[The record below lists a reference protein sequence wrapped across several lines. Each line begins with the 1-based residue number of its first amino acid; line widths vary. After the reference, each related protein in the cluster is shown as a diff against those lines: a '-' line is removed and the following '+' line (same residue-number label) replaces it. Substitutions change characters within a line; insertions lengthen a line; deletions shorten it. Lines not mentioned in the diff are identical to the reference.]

1 MSGNCYDRRQLR
13 SMCFAASFAPVT
25 RLLPK
30 VTAQLAGKN
39 GWLAPLAALPLL
51 LLFLWY
57 FSSFMKMRRS
67 GEGLGELIMRTNR
80 RGFGSFTLCLIALF
94 FIFSCG
100 FILRT
105 GAHRLISTIY
115 PAAGPWVFML
125 SMLLL
130 GTAAAL
136 GPIKALPRASRV
148 FAPVLV
154 SVMLLG
160 LVFSA
165 SSVSAANLL
174 PVELDRLD
182 DVFLGSLA
190 VVEIYGGVIY
200 SSAVLEDRAPLQGR
214 RFASFAGWIALV
226 CLLLTAVCAVITGCY
241 GAELTGRFSHPF
253 FSMIRDV
260 TLFKTVERIEALVAA
275 LWVLSDF
282 VIFTLLLTAASH
294 MLRLVFGYRPERCDV
309 PMADMKNGR
318 YLIAVSAVMTG
329 IVAALLPT
337 AEHGMKLVS
346 QVIVPCIS
354 LGIIFL
360 LLPVCY
366 ARASRSVNG

>member
-1 MSGNCYDRRQLR
+1 MNECYDRRQLR
-13 SMCFAASFAPVT
+13 AMCFAASLAPVT

-30 VTAQLAGKN
+30 VTAQTAGKS

-67 GEGLGELIMRTNR
+67 GEGLGELIMRTCR
-80 RGFGSFTLCLIALF
+80 RGFGSLVMCFIALF

-130 GTAAAL
+130 GTVAAL
-136 GPIKALPRASRV
+136 GPTKALPRASRV

-165 SSVSAANLL
+165 GDVNAENLL
-174 PVELDRLD
+174 PVRADGLG

-200 SSAVLEDRAPLQGR
+200 SSAILEDRAPLQGG
-214 RFASFAGWIALV
+214 RFASFSGWMALV
-226 CLLLTAVCAVITGCY
+226 CLLLTAFCAVITGCY
-241 GAELTGRFSHPF
+241 GAELTARFSHPF

-282 VIFTLLLTAASH
+282 VIFTLLLTAAAH
-294 MLRLVFGYRPERCDV
+294 MLRLVFGYRPEKRDA
-309 PMADMKNGR
+309 PLTDMKNGR
-318 YLIAVSAVMTG
+318 YLIAVSAAASGV
-329 IVAALLPT
+329 VAALLPD
-337 AEHGMKLVS
+337 AEQGMKLVS
-346 QVIVPCIS
+346 QIIVPCVS

-360 LLPVCY
+360 LLPACCLR
-366 ARASRSVNG
+366 ARAIARK